1 MHALTIPNILTFG
14 RMVLTV
20 FFFSAGLQN
29 DWPWALTL
37 FVAAAVTDM
46 IDGTIARLLNQKSR
60 FGAIIDPA
68 ADKLMMLAGV
78 SLLTIQEILPWWL
91 MAIIVGRDLYIVLG
105 LFYLWSRSA
114 NARLRPSI
122 LSKLTTLSQILTISF
137 GFAVATRNAGF
148 QLPEWIL
155 FFADALPWA
164 IIAASVLTVAS
175 GFHYTAI
182 GLRVLRSQV
191 EKQEGEQEL

>member
-1 MHALTIPNILTFG
+1 MHALTIPNVLTLG

-29 DWPWALTL
+29 EWPWALTL

-46 IDGTIARLLNQKSR
+46 VDGTIARLLNQKSR

-68 ADKLMMLAGV
+68 ADKFMMLAGV
-78 SLLTIQEILPWWL
+78 SLLTIQETLPWWL

-114 NARLRPSI
+114 NTKLSPSI
-122 LSKLTTLSQILTISF
+122 LSKMTTLSQILTISF
-137 GFAVATRNAGF
+137 GFAVATRSAGF
-148 QLPEWIL
+148 YLPEWIL
-155 FFADALPWA
+155 FFADLLPWA

-175 GFHYTAI
+175 GVHYTVI
-182 GLRVLRSQV
+182 GLRMLRRQV
-191 EKQEGEQEL
+191 EKQGSEQEI